1 MATILSDSL
10 VGQLVDGRYKI
21 VSRIARGGMATVYL
35 ATDRRLDR
43 EVALKVMHS
52 HLADGATGADFVSR
66 FRREARAAA
75 RLTHPGLVAV
85 YDQGVDGETSYLTM
99 EYVDGSNLRRR
110 LHDDGP
116 FTVGESL
123 SIIDDVLDA
132 LAAAHRKN
140 LVHRDI
146 KPENVLLA
154 TDGRVKVAD
163 FGLARAVTEVTS
175 TTTGTILG
183 TVAYLGPE
191 LISTGA
197 CDTRTDVYAVGI
209 MLYEMLTGRQPFI
222 GSTPIQVAFL
232 HVNND
237 IPRPSELVD
246 WLPAELDQLVCAMAA
261 REPDDRP
268 ADAPSALALLR
279 AVRAALPESL
289 VARRADPPPPV
300 VFLAEGTPDDDPE
313 DEARADADAAVA
325 LPDLSEVPP
334 SDETFDTAPATDP
347 AATDEPSPTRNVVPE
362 NATQA
367 LNVGASGS
375 TIALPLGTARSLI
388 KGSTE
393 AGTPAPSAS
402 TDGAAATAAETTTS
416 TVSIETPSPTPRRHR
431 RLVGWIVAVLL
442 LLGALGGGTYWW
454 FSSGPG
460 SYTTVPEGLV
470 DASAADAE
478 ATLKAAALDLESTEA
493 FSDSVPAGVV
503 IAAEPQ
509 SGEKVAKDGTVE
521 LTVSKGIEHFTVPA
535 GLTGIAVAESEASL
549 ETAGFTAVG
558 TELVWKT
565 DVAEGVVMAVS
576 EAEGALLPHSTPIVL
591 TVSKGPEPVTVPQV
605 QLLSLDDATQQLAPW
620 DLTPVTV
627 EEYSE
632 TVPEGSVI
640 SQSPE
645 QGTDA
650 HRGDEVTLTV
660 SLGQPFVEVPDV
672 LLKPV
677 AEAQQILEDAGFT
690 VKVNYY
696 FGLFGNEV
704 RNQSE
709 TPGAQ
714 LRKGSTITLDL

>member
-85 YDQGVDGETSYLTM
+85 FDQGVDGDTSYLTM
-99 EYVDGSNLRRR
+99 EYVDGSNLRLR
-110 LHDDGP
+110 LQDDGP
-116 FTVGESL
+116 FTVGQAL

-154 TDGRVKVAD
+154 KDGRVKVAD

-197 CDTRTDVYAVGI
+197 CDTRTDIYAVGV

-222 GSTPIQVAFL
+222 GATPIQVAFL

-237 IPRPSELVD
+237 IPLPSDLVD
-246 WLPAELDQLVCAMAA
+246 WLPPELDQLVCAMAS
-261 REPDDRP
+261 REPGDRP
-268 ADAPSALALLR
+268 TDAPAALALLR
-279 AVRAALPESL
+279 TVRAGLPETL
-289 VARRADPPPPV
+289 LERRAERPPPV
-300 VFLAEGTPDDDPE
+300 VSLAEGTPDDDDDAPADGE
-313 DEARADADAAVA
+313 DASVA
-325 LPDLSEVPP
+325 LPDLSEVAS
-334 SDETFDTAPATDP
+334 SDGTFDAAP
-347 AATDEPSPTRNVVPE
+347 EPDAVPVPTGGGAE
-362 NATQA
+362 SNATEA
-367 LNVGASGS
+367 LDIGASGS
-375 TIALPLGTARSLI
+375 TIALPLGTARSQLTSSARADDRI
-388 KGSTE
+388 ATTTTPTT
-393 AGTPAPSAS
+393 APAP
-402 TDGAAATAAETTTS
+402 TGTVPDTS
-416 TVSIETPSPTPRRHR
+416 SPRRR
-431 RLVGWIVAVLL
+431 RRVLLWITAVLL
-442 LLGALGGGTYWW
+442 LLASLGGGTFWW
-454 FSSGPG
+454 FTTGPG

-470 DASAADAE
+470 DVPAADAE
-478 ATLKAAALDLESTEA
+478 ATLVAAALDLETREA
-493 FSDSVPAGVV
+493 FSDTVPAGVV
-503 IAAEPQ
+503 IAAAPE
-509 SGEKVAKDGTVE
+509 SGEKVAKDGSVE
-521 LTVSKGIEHFTVPA
+521 LVVSKGIEHFAVPV
-535 GLTGIAVAESEASL
+535 GLTGVAVTESEQAL
-549 ETAGFTAVG
+549 ESAGFTSVG
-558 TELVWKT
+558 AELVWDTTVPKDT
-565 DVAEGVVMAVS
+565 VMAVS
-576 EAEGALLPHSTPIVL
+576 EAEGSLLPHSTPIVL
-591 TVSKGPEPVTVPQV
+591 TVSKGPEPVTIPQV
-605 QLLSLDDATQQLAPW
+605 QLLSLDDAIAQLEPW
-620 DLTPVTV
+620 ELTAATV
-627 EEYSE
+627 EEYSD
-632 TVPEGSVI
+632 TVPEGSII

-645 QGTDA
+645 QGTGG
-650 HRGDEVTLTV
+650 HRGDTVTLTV
-660 SLGQPFVEVPDV
+660 SLGRPFVEVPDV

-704 RNQSE
+704 RSQSE
-709 TPGAQ
+709 AAGTQ
-714 LRKGSTITLDL
+714 LRKGSQITLDL

>member
-1 MATILSDSL
+1 MATTLSDSL

-85 YDQGVDGETSYLTM
+85 FDQGVDGETSYLTM
-99 EYVDGSNLRRR
+99 EYVDGTNLRRR

-116 FTVGESL
+116 FTVGECL

-197 CDTRTDVYAVGI
+197 CDTRTDIYAVGV
-209 MLYEMLTGRQPFI
+209 MLYEMLTGRQPFV
-222 GSTPIQVAFL
+222 GATPIQVAFL

-237 IPRPSELVD
+237 IPLPSDLVD
-246 WLPAELDQLVCAMAA
+246 WLPAELDELVCAMAA

-268 ADAPSALALLR
+268 ADAPAALALLR
-279 AVRAALPESL
+279 SARAALGADVLE
-289 VARRADPPPPV
+289 RRADRPAPV
-300 VFLAEGTPDDDPE
+300 VSLAEGTPEDDAS
-313 DEARADADAAVA
+313 DEELDLPDGAALA
-325 LPDLSEVPP
+325 LPDLDLPPDSEVAR
-334 SDETFDTAPATDP
+334 EPAVDDPTGRTPVQAGGDP
-347 AATDEPSPTRNVVPE
+347 A

-375 TIALPLGTARSLI
+375 TIALPLGTARSLAR
-388 KGSTE
+388 GSAE
-393 AGTPAPSAS
+393 
-402 TDGAAATAAETTTS
+402 GAAAAEPELEQPAAPAPAPEPAATA
-416 TVSIETPSPTPRRHR
+416 PGPRRR
-431 RLVGWIVAVLL
+431 RRRIVGWVTALVVV
-442 LLGALGGGTYWW
+442 LGAVGGGTYWW
-454 FSSGPG
+454 FAAGPG
-460 SYTTVPEGLV
+460 YYTTVPQGIV
-470 DASAADAE
+470 DLSLADAQ
-478 ATLKAAALDLESTEA
+478 AALDAAALEVETTEA
-493 FSDSVPAGVV
+493 FSDTVPAGVV
-503 IAAEPQ
+503 IAADPG
-509 SGEKVAKDGTVE
+509 SGDKVAKDGSVE
-521 LTVSKGIEHFTVPA
+521 LTVSKGIEHFSVPE
-535 GLTGIAVAESEASL
+535 GLTGVAATETQEAL
-549 ETAGFTAVG
+549 GTAGFTAVSSK
-558 TELVWKT
+558 LVWDT
-565 DVAEGVVMAVS
+565 TVPEGVVMAVS
-576 EAEGALLPHSTPIVL
+576 VSEGALLPHNSPIVL

-605 QLLSLDDATQQLAPW
+605 QLLSLDEATQQLEPW

-632 TVPEGSVI
+632 TVAEGSII

-645 QGTDA
+645 QGTGA

-660 SLGQPFVEVPDV
+660 SLGMPYVEVPDV
-672 LLKPV
+672 MLKPV
-677 AEAQQILEDAGFT
+677 AEAQTILETAGFK
-690 VKVNYY
+690 VKVNY
-696 FGLFGNEV
+696 FAGLFGNEV
-704 RNQSE
+704 RKQSE
-709 TPGAQ
+709 AAGTQ
-714 LRKGSTITLDL
+714 LRKGSTITLQL

>member
-21 VSRIARGGMATVYL
+21 LSRIARGGMATVYL

-99 EYVDGSNLRRR
+99 EYVDGTNLRRR

-116 FTVGESL
+116 FTVDESL
-123 SIIDDVLDA
+123 SIIDDILDA

-197 CDTRTDVYAVGI
+197 CDTRTDIYAVGV
-209 MLYEMLTGRQPFI
+209 MLYEMLTGRQPFV

-246 WLPAELDQLVCAMAA
+246 WIPAELDQLVCAMAA
-261 REPDDRP
+261 REPADRP
-268 ADAPSALALLR
+268 ADAPAALELLR
-279 AVRAALPESL
+279 TVRAGLSDDL
-289 VARRADPPPPV
+289 VARRAAAPAPV
-300 VFLAEGTPDDDPE
+300 VFLAEGTPSDEDPQDDDL
-313 DEARADADAAVA
+313 DDATTA
-325 LPDLSEVPP
+325 LPDLPTLEPG
-334 SDETFDTAPATDP
+334 DETFDAGPAHAAASRTARTP
-347 AATDEPSPTRNVVPE
+347 EPE

-375 TIALPLGTARSLI
+375 TIALPLGTARSII
-388 KGSTE
+388 KNSSAGGAPAAAPDS
-393 AGTPAPSAS
+393 AADGTP
-402 TDGAAATAAETTTS
+402 TTS
-416 TVSIETPSPTPRRHR
+416 TVALEVPAPKRRR
-431 RLVGWIVAVLL
+431 RGLVGAIITIVLL
-442 LLGALGGGTYWW
+442 LAVLGGGSYWW
-454 FSSGPG
+454 FVFGPG
-460 SYTTVPEGLV
+460 NYTTVPEDLV
-470 DASAADAE
+470 EVSLADAE
-478 ATLKAAALDLESTEA
+478 SALTVAALGIESTEA
-493 FSDSVPAGVV
+493 FSDTVASGVV
-503 IAAEPQ
+503 IAADPE
-509 SGEKVAKDGTVE
+509 SGAKIAKDGTVE
-521 LTVSKGIEHFTVPA
+521 LTVSKGIEHFTVPKD
-535 GLTGIAVAESEASL
+535 LTGIADTDSETAL
-549 ETAGFTAVG
+549 EAAGFTAVS
-558 TELVWKT
+558 TTLVWDT
-565 DVAEGVVMAVS
+565 TVAEGTVMSIS
-576 EAEGALLPHSTPIVL
+576 EAEGALLPHNTPIVL

-620 DLTPVTV
+620 DLAPVTV

-640 SQSPE
+640 AQSPE
-645 QGTDA
+645 QGTAA
-650 HRGDEVTLTV
+650 HRGDEITLTV
-660 SLGQPFVEVPDV
+660 SLGRPFVEVPDV

-677 AEAQQILEDAGFT
+677 AEAQKLLEDAGFV

-696 FGLFGNEV
+696 FGVFGNEV
-704 RNQSE
+704 RSQSE
-709 TPGAQ
+709 DAGTQ

>member
-1 MATILSDSL
+1 VATILSDSL

-209 MLYEMLTGRQPFI
+209 MLYEMLTGRQPFV

-246 WLPAELDQLVCAMAA
+246 WLPAELDQLVCAMAS

-268 ADAPSALALLR
+268 ADAPAALALLR
-279 AVRAALPESL
+279 AVRAALPDTL
-289 VARRADPPPPV
+289 LARRADPPPPV
-300 VFLAEGTPDDDPE
+300 VFLAEGTPTDEDPE
-313 DEARADADAAVA
+313 DEPGPDDDAAVA

-334 SDETFDTAPATDP
+334 SDETFDDAPATGRGAP
-347 AATDEPSPTRNVVPE
+347 GEPSPTSTVTPD

-388 KGSTE
+388 KGSSE
-393 AGTPAPSAS
+393 ADVVAAS
-402 TDGAAATAAETTTS
+402 GATASPAEPTTS
-416 TVSIETPSPTPRRHR
+416 TASIEAPAPTTRRRR
-431 RLVGWIVAVLL
+431 RLVGWIVTVLL
-442 LLGALGGGTYWW
+442 LLAAAAGGTYWW
-454 FSSGPG
+454 FSAGPG

-470 DASAADAE
+470 DVSAADAE
-478 ATLKAAALDLESTEA
+478 TTLTSAGLGLEPTEA
-493 FSDSVPAGVV
+493 FSDTVPSGVV

-509 SGEKVAKDGTVE
+509 SGEKVAKDGSVE
-521 LTVSKGIEHFTVPA
+521 LTVSKGIEHFTVPT
-535 GLTGIAVAESEASL
+535 GLTGVAVAESEASL

-558 TELVWKT
+558 TKLVWDT
-565 DVAEGVVMAVS
+565 VVAEGVVMAAS

-605 QLLSLDDATQQLAPW
+605 QLLSLEDATQQLAPW
-620 DLTPVTV
+620 DLTAVAV

-650 HRGDEVTLTV
+650 RRGDEVTLTV
-660 SLGQPFVEVPDV
+660 SLGRPFVEVPDV

-709 TPGAQ
+709 AAGTQ

>member
-85 YDQGVDGETSYLTM
+85 FDQGVDGDTSYLTM
-99 EYVDGSNLRRR
+99 EYVDGSNLRLR
-110 LHDDGP
+110 LQEDGP
-116 FTVGESL
+116 FTVGEAL

-197 CDTRTDVYAVGI
+197 CDTRTDIYAVGV
-209 MLYEMLTGRQPFI
+209 MFYEMLTGRQPFV
-222 GSTPIQVAFL
+222 GATPIQVAFL

-237 IPRPSELVD
+237 IPLPSDLVD
-246 WLPAELDQLVCAMAA
+246 WLPAELDQLVCAMAS

-268 ADAPSALALLR
+268 TDAPAALALLR
-279 AVRAALPESL
+279 TVRAALPESL
-289 VARRADPPPPV
+289 LARRADPPPPV
-300 VFLAEGTPDDDPE
+300 VSLAEGTPEDDEPLDDDLTDE
-313 DEARADADAAVA
+313 DPAVA
-325 LPDLSEVPP
+325 LPNLTEVTP
-334 SDETFDTAPATDP
+334 SDETFD
-347 AATDEPSPTRNVVPE
+347 DEPVPTPEPERTEDTVAPGNV
-362 NATQA
+362 TQA

-375 TIALPLGTARSLI
+375 TIALPLGTARSLL
-388 KGSTE
+388 KGS
-393 AGTPAPSAS
+393 ADPGS
-402 TDGAAATAAETTTS
+402 DGAART
-416 TVSIETPSPTPRRHR
+416 SPTTETSVGGPSAPRRGRR
-431 RLVGWIVAVLL
+431 RLVLWLTAVVLL
-442 LLGALGGGTYWW
+442 VAALGGGTSWW
-454 FSSGPG
+454 FSAGPG

-470 DASAADAE
+470 DVPAADAE
-478 ATLKAAALDLESTEA
+478 ATLAAAALDLESTEA
-493 FSDSVPAGVV
+493 FSDTVPAGVV
-503 IAAEPQ
+503 IAAEPG
-509 SGEKVAKDGTVE
+509 SGEKVSKDGTVE
-521 LTVSKGIEHFTVPA
+521 IVVSRGIQHFQVPV
-535 GLTGIAVAESEASL
+535 GLTGIAATESEQAL
-549 ETAGFTAVG
+549 ATAGFTSVG
-558 TELVWKT
+558 TNRVWET
-565 DVAEGVVMAVS
+565 TVPENTVMAVS

-605 QLLSLDDATQQLAPW
+605 QLLSLDDAIQQLEPW

-632 TVPEGSVI
+632 TVPEGSVV
-640 SQSPE
+640 SQNPE
-645 QGTDA
+645 QGTGG

-660 SLGQPFVEVPDV
+660 SLGKPFVEVPDV

-677 AEAQQILEDAGFT
+677 AEAQQILEGAGFA

-709 TPGAQ
+709 PAGSQ

>member
-197 CDTRTDVYAVGI
+197 CDTRTDVYAVGV

-246 WLPAELDQLVCAMAA
+246 WLPAELDQLVCAMAS

-268 ADAPSALALLR
+268 ADAPAALALLR
-279 AVRAALPESL
+279 TVRAALPEAL

-300 VFLAEGTPDDDPE
+300 VFLAEGTPVDE
-313 DEARADADAAVA
+313 DLVEEELHPADDAAVA
-325 LPDLSEVPP
+325 LPDLSEIEP
-334 SDETFDTAPATDP
+334 SDETFDTAPATEP
-347 AATDEPSPTRNVVPE
+347 GEADETSTTRTVAPD

-393 AGTPAPSAS
+393 SPVAVPAP
-402 TDGAAATAAETTTS
+402 TDEAPTTS
-416 TVSIETPSPTPRRHR
+416 TVALDTSAPTKRRRR
-431 RLVGWIVAVLL
+431 RLVGWIVAILL
-442 LLGALGGGTYWW
+442 LLAALGGGAFWW
-454 FSSGPG
+454 FTSGPG
-460 SYTTVPEGLV
+460 SYTTVPDGLV
-470 DASAADAE
+470 DVSAADAE
-478 ATLKAAALDLESTEA
+478 ATLAAAALDLESTEA
-493 FSDSVPAGVV
+493 FSDTVPSGVV
-503 IAAEPQ
+503 IAVEPQ
-509 SGEKVAKDGTVE
+509 SGDKVAKDGTVE

-535 GLTGIAVAESEASL
+535 GLTGIAVTESETAL

-558 TELVWKT
+558 TELVWDT
-565 DVAEGVVMAVS
+565 TVAEGVVMAAS
-576 EAEGALLPHSTPIVL
+576 EAEGSLLPHSTPIVL

-620 DLTPVTV
+620 DLTPVPV

-632 TVPEGSVI
+632 TVPEGAVI

-660 SLGQPFVEVPDV
+660 SLGRPFVEVPDV

-677 AEAQQILEDAGFT
+677 AEAQQILETAGFT

-709 TPGAQ
+709 AAGTQ